1 MGARLGTSDEI
12 DMARRFGRFV
22 GLAALV
28 LVYLRLFRVL
38 SSDPTS
44 ADWRL
49 IAPAAA
55 LGGAVVTV
63 ISTRLGAIGQA
74 LLHVVGLILVM
85 LRVVVPETLIWG
97 LIPGPETLS
106 LAAERLGFAF
116 EVLRFGAP
124 PVAAVAGITALV
136 AAAMWLL
143 GAAWATSVVGGGLGV
158 SLVPSLGFYLYLA
171 LVDRSADST
180 PWNFVFVVIA
190 ALSLVATSDVVP
202 AGAGRVRAVDH
213 RPIPRWE
220 SGPALAVA
228 AVLVVV
234 AVAGTVALT
243 PLLPANGAIQWRN
256 PGGLGTGGGEGL
268 SASLFVDLR
277 QRVLSLSEEPV
288 FLAQVN
294 GPAPAGPA
302 GYWRQRTLS
311 HFDGTTWTGRTV
323 EEIGTEGVPQELST
337 VSVVQRVTIG
347 SLRTVHLPTLYAPV
361 GDVQA
366 DPQSEG
372 FSLHDDGTLKI
383 DPLSPGS
390 LTYQIESQVPVLE
403 PAALRA
409 SSGVDSAPVSD
420 IYLDLPEIDPE
431 ILALARRQTAGAATE
446 LEAALL
452 LEDFFLSGFEYSAEV
467 STGHSALDLAAWLLD
482 DESPNYRT
490 GYCEQFALAMAVMG
504 RLLGIPTRVVVGFTG
519 GERTPTEGGYRT
531 EVLERNS
538 HAWVEA
544 WIDGQWVGLDPT
556 PRSIT
561 SPLTEVEGFEPPEA
575 PEADV
580 GEDPLE
586 QPGFDDLAPNLPI
599 EDLVS
604 TPANSGGSF
613 PIWIPVVGLVGL
625 LVATIPFTKAI
636 RRRRRRRLAA
646 SGDVTAAWEE
656 IVDRLSDL
664 GSGPAPDRTPV
675 EFAGE
680 TSPDLLPLAYAYS
693 AAVYGDRAAV
703 DSSRHL
709 ASAEQWLERNF
720 DRSHRARG
728 ALNPRSLLKR

>member
-1 MGARLGTSDEI
+1 
-12 DMARRFGRFV
+12 MARRFGRFV

-38 SSDPTS
+38 TPDPAS

-55 LGGAVVTV
+55 VGGAVVTV
-63 ISTRLGAIGQA
+63 VSARLGAIGQA

-85 LRVVVPETLIWG
+85 LRVAVPETLTWG
-97 LIPGPETLS
+97 ILPGPETLS

-124 PVAAVAGITALV
+124 PVAAVAGVTALV
-136 AAAMWLL
+136 SAGMWLL
-143 GAAWATSVVGGGLGV
+143 GAAWGASVIGGSLGI
-158 SLVPSLGFYLYLA
+158 SLVPALGFYLYLA
-171 LVDRSADST
+171 LVDRSPQST
-180 PWNFVFVVIA
+180 PWNIVFAAIA

-220 SGPALAVA
+220 SGPALAVS

-256 PGGLGTGGGEGL
+256 PGGLGTGGGDGL

-277 QRVLSLSEEPV
+277 QSVLSLSDEPV
-288 FLAQVN
+288 FIAQVN

-302 GYWRQRTLS
+302 GYWRQLTLS
-311 HFDGTTWTGRTV
+311 SFDGTTWSTGRTV
-323 EEIGTEGVPQELST
+323 EEVGAGGVLPQELST
-337 VSVVQRVTIG
+337 VSVVQRITIG
-347 SLRTVHLPTLYAPV
+347 SLRTSHLPTLYAPV
-361 GDVQA
+361 GGVQA
-366 DPQSEG
+366 TAQREG

-390 LTYQIESQVPVLE
+390 LTYQIESQVPILE

-409 SSGVDSAPVSD
+409 WSDEKPPAVSD
-420 IYLDLPEIDPE
+420 IYLALPEIDPE
-431 ILALARRQTAGAATE
+431 ILALARRQTAGAETE
-446 LEAALL
+446 MEAALL
-452 LEDFFLSGFEYSAEV
+452 LEDFFRSGFDYSAEV

-490 GYCEQFALAMAVMG
+490 GYCEQFAAAMAVMG

-519 GERTPTEGGYRT
+519 GERTPTEGGYVT
-531 EVLERNS
+531 EVLERNK
-538 HAWVEA
+538 HAWVEV

-561 SPLTEVEGFEPPEA
+561 SPLTAVAGFEPPEA

-586 QPGFDDLAPNLPI
+586 QPGFDDVAPNLPI

-604 TPANSGGSF
+604 TPATTGGSF
-613 PIWIPVVGLVGL
+613 PVWIPVVGLVGL
-625 LVATIPFTKAI
+625 LVATIPIAKAI
-636 RRRRRRRLAA
+636 RRRRRRRRAA
-646 SGDVTAAWEE
+646 SGDITAAWDE

-664 GSGPAPDRTPV
+664 GSGPTPDRTPV

-680 TSPDLLPLAYAYS
+680 TSTDLLPLAHAYS
-693 AAVYGDRAAV
+693 AAVYGDRPSV

-709 ASAEQWLERNF
+709 AGAERWLERNF
-720 DRSHRARG
+720 DRPHRARG
-728 ALNPRSLLKR
+728 ILNPRSLLKR